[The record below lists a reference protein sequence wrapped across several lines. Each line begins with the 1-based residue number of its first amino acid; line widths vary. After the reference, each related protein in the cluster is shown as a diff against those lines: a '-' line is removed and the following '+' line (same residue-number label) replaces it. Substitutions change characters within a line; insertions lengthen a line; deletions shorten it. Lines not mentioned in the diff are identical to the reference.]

1 MQLLLDDLPV
11 IRYENFTTERKD
23 CLTHFF
29 LPAVFDSQLS
39 IYLESV
45 KYFEVL

>member
-23 CLTHFF
+23 LSYSF
-29 LPAVFDSQLS
+29 LPTCSF
-39 IYLESV
+39 
-45 KYFEVL
+45 